1 VIAAIIGALYGPNS
15 DNFKD
20 REATLAECA
29 SRGPIPFITSHVI
42 EQSRRA
48 PILLIVSAR
57 EDARE
62 NQTKHRRAY
71 ESHQIQE
78 SYMQATFVKKEPPR
92 WLLDM
97 WKEIDDKTF
106 GKGFD
111 CFADDAVCNLGIA
124 DWKGREAIRN
134 NLKAFVDTGFTALHH
149 VTEYWDAGFLKVFR
163 GVVDM
168 TPDDRSKPTVHPTM
182 THFFYMD
189 EKDDT
194 KVRRWVG
201 AVGPVSFG

>member
-1 VIAAIIGALYGPNS
+1 VIAAIIGARYGPNS

-20 REATLAECA
+20 REATFAGCG
-29 SRGPIPFITSHVI
+29 SCKPIRFITLHVI

-78 SYMQATFVKKEPPR
+78 SYMQAMFVKKEPPR

>member
-1 VIAAIIGALYGPNS
+1 M
-15 DNFKD
+15 F
-20 REATLAECA
+20 AEGG
-29 SRGPIPFITSHVI
+29 SRKPIPFITSHVI

-62 NQTKHRRAY
+62 NQTKRRLAY

-78 SYMQATFVKKEPPR
+78 SYMQAMFVKKEPPR

-111 CFADDAVCNLGIA
+111 CFTDDAVCNLGVA
-124 DWKGREAIRN
+124 DWKGREAIRG